1 MFHEYPYTD
10 FHELNLD
17 WLMGELKKYTGLK
30 LAVAGDK
37 LSLVNDRGEVINSVT
52 ISYSEKA
59 LNDVDGNPIK
69 SYIISAGTSGDYLL
83 FTKGD
88 GTATTIQVPYAN
100 KAKYDIDNHE
110 IEDYVYNVQ
119 IAGNKFRITKGDGTI
134 AELTCPYSV
143 SATNDDAG
151 NDIKTYACELELD
164 GDELVL
170 RDRVGRQLD
179 RLTVHYA
186 EEATHADNADDADHA
201 IEADHA
207 DVATDATN
215 AIESVAVD
223 GDLIKFT
230 TYGGTVYAITPNYAV
245 KALKDDLGNTIKG
258 TYFAGVALNTNTGA
272 IEFLDAQGNVLDSII
287 PMAKKATND
296 SYNNLIADYIKTIT
310 VTDDSDYV
318 TVTHGTGNVD
328 TLQINYS
335 NHAWKDTNENVIKN
349 TYYKHCECVID
360 PNDHHFKIVA
370 YNGDNPSAEIER
382 FEVKAYM
389 AQVDIN
395 EKDLTS
401 YVADVDYDA
410 YKQIKVTDGAG
421 TTLKTLAN
429 RLNNVADVDINAS
442 LADGDFLVYDANADE
457 WVNAELQVSL
467 DDLTDVAIDDLTLAD
482 GDILTYDANAGEWVN
497 SPAGSGVKD
506 VNNCA
511 IGAFVDT
518 NPIGWTVADL
528 MNGSYF
534 RQDHALI
541 AGDLPVL
548 TYYDSNYSNPQSC
561 GILDWRIHTNMNTLP
576 YSPIAFFNEVALG
589 TLDPLFTSA
598 TVEMWFAYPED
609 SSKQIKVTLA
619 IDITNASVTS
629 SSATIVTVGGGGA
642 GVPTDSYA
650 VAGTIDTNTNTYT
663 ANSTNFYNDCAYGK
677 ELVIQINGAA
687 VQAIPIGCGLMN
699 EDTSTN
705 VPKRS
710 FVDLIAD
717 IKAGVITS
725 EVYTGY
731 IQFAIPVNNAFA
743 LYRLAIS
750 VDASSGTIVQN
761 TCQRQF

>member
-52 ISYSEKA
+52 ISYAEKA

-88 GTATTIQVPYAN
+88 GTATTITVPYAS

-119 IAGNKFRITKGDGTI
+119 VAGNKLRITKGDGTI
-134 AELTCPYSV
+134 AEITVPYAT

-151 NDIKTYACELELD
+151 NDIKTYACELEVD

-170 RDRVGRQLD
+170 RDRAGRQLD
-179 RLTVHYA
+179 RITVHYA
-186 EEATHADNADDADHA
+186 EEATHADNADEADHA

-207 DVATDATN
+207 TVATDATN

-318 TVTHGTGNVD
+318 TVTHGTGDVD

-389 AQVDIN
+389 AQVDVN
-395 EKDLTS
+395 GKDLTS

-429 RLNNVADVDINAS
+429 RLNNIADVDINAL
-442 LADGDFLVYDANADE
+442 LADGDFLTYDANSGL
-457 WVNAELQVSL
+457 WVNAELQVDL
-467 DDLTDVAIDDLTLAD
+467 DSLTDVVIDPNTLAD
-482 GDILTYDANAGEWVN
+482 GDVLTYDNVSGKWINKPASGGSTPDNNRFVVVGEYDANDGTYTPTPEATIKAAC
-497 SPAGSGVKD
+497 SD
-506 VNNCA
+506 VNKIPVIKIGLGVYLMPIAQAVMNADNYLPLEQYSVVSA
-511 IGAFVDT
+511 IKAAVD
-518 NPIGWTVADL
+518 G
-528 MNGSYF
+528 
-534 RQDHALI
+534 
-541 AGDLPVL
+541 
-548 TYYDSNYSNPQSC
+548 
-561 GILDWRIHTNMNTLP
+561 TLP
-576 YSPIAFFNEVALG
+576 AYLQRVYQLNLRYFNPELPQNHYRFIDVTIGFNAATASILANQAQ
-589 TLDPLFTSA
+589 TS
-598 TVEMWFAYPED
+598 V
-609 SSKQIKVTLA
+609 
-619 IDITNASVTS
+619 
-629 SSATIVTVGGGGA
+629 
-642 GVPTDSYA
+642 VP
-650 VAGTIDTNTNTYT
+650 V
-663 ANSTNFYNDCAYGK
+663 
-677 ELVIQINGAA
+677 
-687 VQAIPIGCGLMN
+687 
-699 EDTSTN
+699 
-705 VPKRS
+705 
-710 FVDLIAD
+710 
-717 IKAGVITS
+717 
-725 EVYTGY
+725 
-731 IQFAIPVNNAFA
+731 
-743 LYRLAIS
+743 
-750 VDASSGTIVQN
+750 
-761 TCQRQF
+761 

>member
-52 ISYSEKA
+52 ISYAEKA

-88 GTATTIQVPYAN
+88 GTATTITVPYAS

-119 IAGNKFRITKGDGTI
+119 VAGNKLRITKGDGTI
-134 AELTCPYSV
+134 AEITVPYATA
-143 SATNDDAG
+143 ATNDDAG
-151 NDIKTYACELELD
+151 NDIKTYACELEVD

-170 RDRVGRQLD
+170 RDRAGRQLD
-179 RLTVHYA
+179 RITVPYA
-186 EEATHADNADDADHA
+186 EEATHADNAD
-201 IEADHA
+201 EADHA
-207 DVATDATN
+207 VEADHATVATDATN

-318 TVTHGTGNVD
+318 TVTHGTGDVD

-401 YVADVDYDA
+401 YVANVDYDA
-410 YKQIKVTDGAG
+410 YKQIKVTDGTG
-421 TTLKTLAN
+421 TTLNTLAN
-429 RLNNVADVDINAS
+429 RLNNVADVDINAL
-442 LADGDFLVYDANADE
+442 LADGDFLTYDANSGL
-457 WVNAELQVSL
+457 WVNAELQVDL
-467 DDLTDVAIDDLTLAD
+467 DSLTDVVIDPLTLAD
-482 GDILTYDANAGEWVN
+482 GDVLTYDANSGMWIN
-497 SPAGSGVKD
+497 KPASGGSIPKTIMCVSLGSWSDVMGAYSAYITDFSSTIWSNGAILNDEPTIVFQDTSAKSFVCDCVCASIKGSGMNITDGLIHFLYCVSQ
-506 VNNCA
+506 
-511 IGAFVDT
+511 
-518 NPIGWTVADL
+518 GWWSG
-528 MNGSYF
+528 NGSFNVEAYF
-534 RQDHALI
+534 EI
-541 AGDLPVL
+541 PGDS
-548 TYYDSNYSNPQSC
+548 TQ
-561 GILDWRIHTNMNTLP
+561 
-576 YSPIAFFNEVALG
+576 
-589 TLDPLFTSA
+589 
-598 TVEMWFAYPED
+598 
-609 SSKQIKVTLA
+609 QIKVTMTVDA
-619 IDITNASVTS
+619 DTRTISNHTASF
-629 SSATIVTVGGGGA
+629 VTVASGGSGVQISGA
-642 GVPTDSYA
+642 LDSGHGNKLEMYYGQDA
-650 VAGTIDTNTNTYT
+650 AG
-663 ANSTNFYNDCAYGK
+663 NDVY
-677 ELVIQINGAA
+677 
-687 VQAIPIGCGLMN
+687 
-699 EDTSTN
+699 D
-705 VPKRS
+705 
-710 FVDLIAD
+710 
-717 IKAGVITS
+717 
-725 EVYTGY
+725 YTGY
-731 IQFAIPVNNAFA
+731 SA
-743 LYRLAIS
+743 S
-750 VDASSGTIVQN
+750 VSNFLSLTVCSPIYGTCRVLSISGTYVDGGSIKSITDGTGKVTGLSFNAANGSVMGTVQGSI
-761 TCQRQF
+761 TDVCVTVRVAY

>member
-1 MFHEYPYTD
+1 MFHDYSYTD

-17 WLMGELKKYTGLK
+17 FLMKELSKYTGLK

-52 ISYSEKA
+52 ISYAEKA

-88 GTATTIQVPYAN
+88 GTATTISVPYAN

-119 IAGNKFRITKGDGTI
+119 IAGNKLRITKGDGTI
-134 AELTCPYSV
+134 AEITVPYAT

-151 NDIKTYACELELD
+151 NDIKTYACELEVD

-179 RLTVHYA
+179 RITVHYA
-186 EEATHADNADDADHA
+186 EEATHADAAD
-201 IEADHA
+201 EADHA
-207 DVATDATN
+207 VEADHATVATDATN

-318 TVTHGTGNVD
+318 TVTHGTGDVD

-335 NHAWKDTNENVIKN
+335 NHAWKDTNDNVIKN

-370 YNGDNPSAEIER
+370 YNGDNPMAEIER

-410 YKQIKVTDGAG
+410 YKQIKVTDGTG

-429 RLNNVADVDINAS
+429 RLNNVADVDINAL
-442 LADGDFLVYDANADE
+442 LADGDFLTYDANSGL
-457 WVNAELQVSL
+457 WVNAELQVDL
-467 DDLTDVAIDDLTLAD
+467 DSLTDVVIDTNTLAD
-482 GDILTYDANAGEWVN
+482 GDVLTYDANAGVWVN
-497 SPAGSGVKD
+497 KPASGGVKD

-511 IGAFVDT
+511 IGTYMADGT
-518 NPIGWTVADL
+518 WQIADL
-528 MNGSYF
+528 VNLAYLH
-534 RQDHALI
+534 QDFSLI
-541 AGDLPVL
+541 AGDIPIL
-548 TYYDSNYSNPQSC
+548 TYYDENYTSHSC
-561 GILDWRIHTNMNTLP
+561 ECINWDIHTPLVYP
-576 YSPIAFFNEVALG
+576 AYSPTAFFNEVINGKWSGLCSVTMWFPIPNDSTKQVQVTIGIDADIPMV
-589 TLDPLFTSA
+589 TSTSA
-598 TVEMWFAYPED
+598 QV
-609 SSKQIKVTLA
+609 I
-619 IDITNASVTS
+619 
-629 SSATIVTVGGGGA
+629 TVGGGGGASIPEYVILGSYSSIGNSYTAASNSSIQDAIIA
-642 GVPTDSYA
+642 GNSRFVITIDGEVVLLPTAIDIIEDNSQLPVLKTPEQLVDLINQGLVPTDLYA
-650 VAGTIDTNTNTYT
+650 IRLQFVRSTTNDDERYNVNFVMDGT
-663 ANSTNFYNDCAYGK
+663 
-677 ELVIQINGAA
+677 
-687 VQAIPIGCGLMN
+687 MN
-699 EDTSTN
+699 IYQN
-705 VPKRS
+705 QCQK
-710 FVDLIAD
+710 FV
-717 IKAGVITS
+717 V
-725 EVYTGY
+725 
-731 IQFAIPVNNAFA
+731 
-743 LYRLAIS
+743 
-750 VDASSGTIVQN
+750 
-761 TCQRQF
+761 